1 MEAGDETTR
10 ELDEEVADERRAQGS
25 TVAALNA
32 FSAPDVAPELRSKLR
47 YTDPDDAI
55 QRLASAVEQG
65 TLRVPRLL
73 VLDSLV
79 KLASRR
85 GDQLRTREAALD
97 KLLEALVRQARG
109 REAEVGAEAEVGT
122 AVLTVRGALES
133 VASLSD
139 VASPPDPWK
148 VFVLQAGDAL
158 GLSQAEIDKP
168 RCNDAGIVKKGNL
181 KARALTVEFHTDA
194 SPGDL
199 RHFCDPRRWHECSAY
214 QKEMTKWSGA
224 GAKPD
229 EDRPPDGWR
238 RDLFETVQL
247 APGFELQTPL
257 RFTHTIQDPNDPSWV
272 HLDYALIGETED
284 IEVDEGA
291 LDVRRVTTGKHQGRT
306 RVSAIKA
313 IRFKDDLL
321 DDWTSIACDTFW
333 MDLVIKAAV
342 GCPGPGATIDSKGG
356 TPTMAKSKEARLEQ
370 TIDEAAAAAKE
381 SIETYRQLAKKGAGQ
396 LAGDSPA
403 DTEKWVELTA
413 KTWAQVARDTARAWM
428 TFNAVLQGFAES
440 GEGKAKQSDPG
451 EGDNDD

>member
-1 MEAGDETTR
+1 VKVAQAGESTPPEDDEQFA
-10 ELDEEVADERRAQGS
+10 EERRGQGS
-25 TVAALNA
+25 TLAALNA
-32 FSAPDVAPELRSKLR
+32 FSAPDVDPELRSKLR
-47 YTDPDDAI
+47 YADPDDAI
-55 QRLASAVEQG
+55 QRLASAVEEG

-85 GDQLRTREAALD
+85 GDELKAQEAALD
-97 KLLEALVRQARG
+97 TLLEALVRQARG
-109 REAEVGAEAEVGT
+109 PEAEVGT

-148 VFVLQAGDAL
+148 IFVLQAGDAL

-168 RCNDAGIVKKGNL
+168 RCNDAGIVKKGNVE
-181 KARALTVEFHTDA
+181 ARALTVEFLTDA
-194 SPGDL
+194 SPGEL
-199 RHFCDPRRWHECSAY
+199 RRFCDPRHWHECSAY

-238 RDLFETVQL
+238 RDLLEKVQL
-247 APGFELQTPL
+247 APGFELKTPL

-272 HLDYALIGETED
+272 HLDYLLIEETKD

-306 RVSAIKA
+306 RVTAIKA

-321 DDWTSIACDTFW
+321 NKWTTVACDTFW

-356 TPTMAKSKEARLEQ
+356 IATMAESKEARLEQ
-370 TIDEAAAAAKE
+370 TIDEAAAAAKK
-381 SIETYRQLAKKGAGQ
+381 SIETYRELAKKGAAQ

-403 DTEKWVELTA
+403 DTDKWVELTA
-413 KTWAQVARDTARAWM
+413 KTWAQVARDTAQAWR
-428 TFNAVLQGFAES
+428 TWNAALQAFAES
-440 GEGKAKQSDPG
+440 GESKAEQPSEP
-451 EGDNDD
+451 EDDT